1 MWTTIMQPE
10 GVTCVVIVHL
20 AAAARPQAAG
30 VCAAAD
36 EERENPFFAGCPLP
50 YKNDDRVY

>member
-1 MWTTIMQPE
+1 MQPE

-20 AAAARPQAAG
+20 AAAAKAPGSGAG